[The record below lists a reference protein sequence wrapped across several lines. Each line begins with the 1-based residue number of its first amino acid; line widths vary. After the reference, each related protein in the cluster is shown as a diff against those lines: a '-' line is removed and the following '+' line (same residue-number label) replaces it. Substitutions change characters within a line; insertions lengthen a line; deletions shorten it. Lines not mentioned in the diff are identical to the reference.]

1 MKYWLLICFPFFASA
16 QQADELFARLT
27 QKFKQVHHY
36 KVVAKIKP
44 NIPLIKILP
53 VKANVQF
60 TYPNTYKI
68 KSAGI
73 SILPKNGFSEL
84 PLLFSQPNQFT
95 AIGSGNEIIQGVR
108 AEIITLLP
116 RANEGDLVLAKIWVD
131 TQSMLILKSLITSRS
146 NGTILSEFE
155 YTTEKSWGLPARMK
169 ITIDVKKFKIPKGV
183 ATDINRTSRQVD
195 DGKST
200 NKGFII
206 LEFSQYQINR
216 N

>member
-1 MKYWLLICFPFFASA
+1 MKYWLLVCFPFFASA
-16 QQADELFARLT
+16 QQADELFARLA

-36 KVVAKIKP
+36 EVKAQIKP
-44 NIPLIKILP
+44 NIPLIRILP

-84 PLLFSQPNQFT
+84 PLLFSQSNQFT
-95 AIGSGNEIIQGVR
+95 AIASGNEVIQSVR

-116 RANEGDLVLAKIWVD
+116 LENEGDLVLAKIWVD
-131 TQSMLILKSLITSRS
+131 TKSMVILKSLITSRS
-146 NGTILSEFE
+146 NGTILSEFD

-183 ATDINRTSRQVD
+183 ATDINRTSRQAD

-200 NKGFII
+200 SKGSII
-206 LEFSQYQINR
+206 IEFSNYRINR

>member
-16 QQADELFARLT
+16 QQADEIFARLT

-36 KVVAKIKP
+36 EVQDQIKP

-95 AIGSGNEIIQGVR
+95 AIASGNELVQGIR
-108 AEIITLLP
+108 AQIITLLP
-116 RANEGDLVLAKIWVD
+116 IANEGDLVLAKIWVD
-131 TQSMLILKSLITSRS
+131 TQSMVILKSLITSRS

-155 YTTEKSWGLPARMK
+155 YTNEKSWGLPARMK
-169 ITIDVKKFKIPKGV
+169 LTIDVKKFKIPKGV

-195 DGKST
+195 DGNSVK
-200 NKGFII
+200 KGSIEVIFGKYRVN
-206 LEFSQYQINR
+206 S
-216 N
+216 

>member
-16 QQADELFARLT
+16 QQADEIFARLT

-36 KVVAKIKP
+36 KVQAQIKP

-95 AIGSGNEIIQGVR
+95 AIASGNELVQGIR
-108 AEIITLLP
+108 AQIITLLP
-116 RANEGDLVLAKIWVD
+116 IANEGDLVLAKIWVD
-131 TQSMLILKSLITSRS
+131 TQSMVILKSLITSRS

-155 YTTEKSWGLPARMK
+155 YTNEKSWGLPARMK
-169 ITIDVKKFKIPKGV
+169 LTIDVKKFKIPKGV

-195 DGKST
+195 DGNSVK
-200 NKGFII
+200 KGSIEVIFGKYRVN
-206 LEFSQYQINR
+206 S
-216 N
+216 

>member
-1 MKYWLLICFPFFASA
+1 MKFWLFICFPLFATA

-36 KVVAKIKP
+36 EVKAQIKP

-53 VKANVQF
+53 VKASIQF

-95 AIGSGNEIIQGVR
+95 AIASGNEQIQGIR

-116 RANEGDLVLAKIWVD
+116 RANEGDLILAKIWVD

-155 YTTEKSWGLPARMK
+155 YGAEKNWGLPARMK
-169 ITIDVKKFKIPKGV
+169 VTIDVKKFKVPKGV
-183 ATDINRTSRQVD
+183 ATDINRTNRQAD

-200 NKGFII
+200 KKGSIELI
-206 LEFSQYQINR
+206 FSTYRVNS
-216 N
+216 

>member
-1 MKYWLLICFPFFASA
+1 MKYWLFICFPFFASG
-16 QQADELFARLT
+16 QQAEDLFARLT

-36 KVVAKIKP
+36 EVVAQIKP

-60 TYPNTYKI
+60 TYPNTFKI

-95 AIGSGNEIIQGVR
+95 AIASGNEVIQGVR

-131 TQSMLILKSLITSRS
+131 TQSMVILKSLITSRS

-155 YTTEKSWGLPARMK
+155 YASEKSWGLPTRMK
-169 ITIDVKKFKIPKGV
+169 FTIDVKKFKIPKGV

-195 DGKST
+195 DGNST
-200 NKGFII
+200 KKGSIEVI
-206 LEFSQYQINR
+206 FSKYRVNS
-216 N
+216 

>member
-1 MKYWLLICFPFFASA
+1 MKYLLLLLLPFVGEA
-16 QQADELFARLT
+16 QQADEIFARLT
-27 QKFKQVHHY
+27 QKFKQVRHY
-36 KVVAKIKP
+36 EVQAQIKP

-95 AIGSGNEIIQGVR
+95 AIASGNEVIQGMR

-116 RANEGDLVLAKIWVD
+116 LANEGDLVLAKIWVD
-131 TQSMLILKSLITSRS
+131 TQSMVILKSLITSRS

-155 YTTEKSWGLPARMK
+155 YTTEKKWGLPTRMK
-169 ITIDVKKFKIPKGV
+169 LTIDVKKFKIPKGV

-195 DGKST
+195 DGNST
-200 NKGFII
+200 KKGSIEVIFAKYRVN
-206 LEFSQYQINR
+206 S
-216 N
+216 

>member
-1 MKYWLLICFPFFASA
+1 MKYWLFICFPLVASA

-36 KVVAKIKP
+36 EVVAQIKP

-53 VKANVQF
+53 VRANVQF

-95 AIGSGNEIIQGVR
+95 AIASGNEVIQGVR

-131 TQSMLILKSLITSRS
+131 TQSMVILKSLITSRS

-155 YTTEKSWGLPARMK
+155 YASEKSWGLPARMK
-169 ITIDVKKFKIPKGV
+169 FTIDVKKFKIPKGV

-195 DGKST
+195 DGNST
-200 NKGFII
+200 KKGSIEIIFNKYRVN
-206 LEFSQYQINR
+206 S
-216 N
+216 

>member
-1 MKYWLLICFPFFASA
+1 MKYWLLVCFPFFASA
-16 QQADELFARLT
+16 QQAEDLFARLS

-36 KVVAKIKP
+36 EVVAQIKP

-60 TYPNTYKI
+60 TYPNSYKI

-95 AIGSGNEIIQGVR
+95 AIASGNEVIQGVR
-108 AEIITLLP
+108 AAIITLLP
-116 RANEGDLVLAKIWVD
+116 RENEGDLVLAKIWVD
-131 TQSMLILKSLITSRS
+131 TQSMVILKSLITSRS

-155 YTTEKSWGLPARMK
+155 YASEKSWGLPARMK
-169 ITIDVKKFKIPKGV
+169 FTIDVKKFKIPKGV

-195 DGKST
+195 DGNST
-200 NKGFII
+200 KKGSIEVI
-206 LEFSQYQINR
+206 FSKYRVNS
-216 N
+216 